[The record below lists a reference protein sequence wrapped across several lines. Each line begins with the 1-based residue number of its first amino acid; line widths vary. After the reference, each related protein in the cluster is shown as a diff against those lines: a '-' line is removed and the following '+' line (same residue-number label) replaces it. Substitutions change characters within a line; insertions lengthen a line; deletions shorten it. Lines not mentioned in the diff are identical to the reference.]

1 MQALSSSINA
11 YIYVQGVPLYEF
23 IRQEAGLEGPYTVP
37 VPFLN
42 VLNGGVHSGNTMAFQ
57 ELMIAPTGAES
68 FAEGIRLAVDVYSAL
83 KTIIADR
90 FGAPGE
96 RTEWTYRNKL
106 G

>member
-1 MQALSSSINA
+1 M
-11 YIYVQGVPLYEF
+11 QGVPLYEF
-23 IRQEAGLEGPYTVP
+23 IRQEAGLEGPYIVP

-96 RTEWTYRNKL
+96 RTECTYRNKL